1 MAILKHTEFSK
12 VVDWMQEDF
21 TSYIQFLEAMLIII
35 ILTQHLS
42 SGSEP
47 EITCLLC
54 MKAVSPGLCKKIIPP
69 AVHGRIWPSFSSL
82 QEESL
87 ISLTLSLQVSILL
100 LTLMLVFAS
109 FGVQLFAGKL
119 AKCNDP
125 HIISRVRTVFL
136 LQSNN
141 MLCHFCLLGKTNWSS
156 QWKMELLGTFL
167 FRSWMMEE
175 KVIKQWVNEGKAGV
189 SCKRNKTSPNIGD
202 CLQKFMPCYL
212 QRTGCHMVLTMG
224 NNVFAF
230 LGQKLKT
237 RLGC

>member
-35 ILTQHLS
+35 ILTQHLG

-47 EITCLLC
+47 EIICLLC

-141 MLCHFCLLGKTNWSS
+141 MLCHFCLLGKTN
-156 QWKMELLGTFL
+156 GA
-167 FRSWMMEE
+167 
-175 KVIKQWVNEGKAGV
+175 VNERWNSWALSCSEAGWWR
-189 SCKRNKTSPNIGD
+189 KR
-202 CLQKFMPCYL
+202 
-212 QRTGCHMVLTMG
+212 
-224 NNVFAF
+224 
-230 LGQKLKT
+230 
-237 RLGC
+237 